1 MAKLN
6 ADMNTFSVKVM
17 VKMSCMGHIPNI
29 VAWPSSDSRSSDT
42 FVHIPDRMTV
52 SVIADSCRR
61 AIIEQ

>member
-1 MAKLN
+1 MGKLN

-17 VKMSCMGHIPNI
+17 VKMSCMGHIANI
-29 VAWPSSDSRSSDT
+29 VAWPTSDSSSSDS

-61 AIIEQ
+61 TIIEQ